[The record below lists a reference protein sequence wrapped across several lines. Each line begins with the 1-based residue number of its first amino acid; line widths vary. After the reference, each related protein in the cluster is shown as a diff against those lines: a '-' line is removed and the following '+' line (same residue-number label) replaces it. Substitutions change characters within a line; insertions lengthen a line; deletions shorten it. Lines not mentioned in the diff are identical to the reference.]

1 MVGPTTV
8 KRQMQRADT
17 SSLLDVRCLSVALG
31 PPGRAVQVVDEI
43 SLSLSPGRVLC
54 VVGESGSGKSVT
66 GLAIMGLLEPGRSA
80 VTAERMM
87 LDGTDLS
94 RLTEAGWRALR
105 GGRMAMV
112 FQEPMTSLNPVF
124 TVGEQIIE
132 ALRVHT
138 DLPRAAARQRA
149 IAALREVGI
158 PAPETRL
165 AAYPH
170 ELSGGMR
177 QRAMIAMAL
186 VGEPALLIADEPTTA
201 LDVTVQAQILT
212 LLGELRTRRGMA
224 ILLITHNL
232 GVVAET
238 ADDVAVMYAGR
249 IVERAP
255 ATVLFRDA
263 QHPYTLALLGA
274 MPEGA
279 ERGRP
284 LSPIPGRMPA
294 PGTAPPGC
302 RFAPRCPFAG
312 DDCTMTPPLREMGA
326 GHAVACHRAPIEA
339 VV

>member
-1 MVGPTTV
+1 
-8 KRQMQRADT
+8 
-17 SSLLDVRCLSVALG
+17 
-31 PPGRAVQVVDEI
+31 
-43 SLSLSPGRVLC
+43 VLC

-66 GLAIMGLLEPGRSA
+66 ALALMGLLEAGRSEVSA
-80 VTAERMM
+80 TRLALGGTNLLA
-87 LDGTDLS
+87 LD
-94 RLTEAGWRALR
+94 EAGWRALR

-124 TVGEQIIE
+124 TVGEQIAE
-132 ALRVHT
+132 ALRVHSR
-138 DLPRAAARQRA
+138 LPRAAARQLA
-149 IAALREVGI
+149 LAALREVGI

-165 AAYPH
+165 DAYPH

-201 LDVTVQAQILT
+201 LDVTVQAQILA
-212 LLGELRTRRGMA
+212 LLTELRDRRGMA

-238 ADDVAVMYAGR
+238 ADEVAVMYAGR

-255 ATVLFRDA
+255 AAALFRDA

-279 ERGRP
+279 ARGRP
-284 LSPIPGRMPA
+284 LVPIPGRMPA
-294 PGTAPPGC
+294 PGAAPPGC

-312 DDCTMTPPLREMGA
+312 PDCATTPPLRELSP
-326 GHAVACHRAPIEA
+326 GHAVACHRAPVEGTA
-339 VV
+339 

>member
-1 MVGPTTV
+1 
-8 KRQMQRADT
+8 MQHADPAP
-17 SSLLDVRCLSVALG
+17 LLEIRGLSVALG
-31 PPGRAVQVVDEI
+31 AAGRRVPVVED
-43 SLSLSPGRVLC
+43 LSLRLPAGRVLC

-66 GLAIMGLLEPGRSA
+66 ALAAMGLLEPGRSV
-80 VTAERMM
+80 VTADRMA
-87 LDGTDLS
+87 LDGIDL
-94 RLTEAGWRALR
+94 LALDEGGWRALR

-124 TVGEQIIE
+124 TIGEQIAE

-138 DLPRAAARQRA
+138 GLPRQAARSRA
-149 IAALREVGI
+149 LEALREVGI
-158 PAPETRL
+158 SAPETRL
-165 AAYPH
+165 DAYPH

-186 VGEPALLIADEPTTA
+186 VGEPTLLIADEPTTA
-201 LDVTVQAQILT
+201 LDVTVQAQILA
-212 LLGELRTRRGMA
+212 LLADLRDRRRMA

-238 ADDVAVMYAGR
+238 ADEVAVMYAGR

-255 ATVLFRDA
+255 ATSLFRDA

-274 MPEGA
+274 MPESA
-279 ERGRP
+279 ARGQP

-312 DDCTMTPPLREMGA
+312 PDCAETPPLREIA
-326 GHAVACHRAPIEA
+326 QGHAVACHRAPVERGA
-339 VV
+339 

>member
-1 MVGPTTV
+1 
-8 KRQMQRADT
+8 
-17 SSLLDVRCLSVALG
+17 
-31 PPGRAVQVVDEI
+31 
-43 SLSLSPGRVLC
+43 VLC

-66 GLAIMGLLEPGRSA
+66 ALAAMGLLEPGRSV
-80 VTAERMM
+80 VTADRMA
-87 LDGTDLS
+87 LDGIDL
-94 RLTEAGWRALR
+94 LALDEGGWRALR

-124 TVGEQIIE
+124 TIGEQIAE

-138 DLPRAAARQRA
+138 GLPRQAARSRA
-149 IAALREVGI
+149 LEALREVGI
-158 PAPETRL
+158 SAPETRL
-165 AAYPH
+165 DAYPH

-186 VGEPALLIADEPTTA
+186 VGEPTLLIADEPTTA
-201 LDVTVQAQILT
+201 LDVTVQAQILA
-212 LLGELRTRRGMA
+212 LLADLRDRRRMA

-238 ADDVAVMYAGR
+238 ADEVAVMYAGR

-255 ATVLFRDA
+255 ATSLFRDA

-274 MPEGA
+274 MPESA
-279 ERGRP
+279 ARGQP

-294 PGTAPPGC
+294 PGAAPPGC

-312 DDCTMTPPLREMGA
+312 PDCAETPPLREIA
-326 GHAVACHRAPIEA
+326 QGHAVACHRAPVERGA
-339 VV
+339 

>member
-1 MVGPTTV
+1 
-8 KRQMQRADT
+8 MQPADPAP
-17 SSLLDVRCLSVALG
+17 LLDIRDLHVALG
-31 PPGRAVQVVDEI
+31 QPGRRVPVVEGV
-43 SLSLSPGRVLC
+43 SLAIAPGRVLC

-66 GLAIMGLLEPGRSA
+66 ALAAMGLLEPGRSE
-80 VTAERMM
+80 VRAERMS
-87 LDGTDLS
+87 LGGTDLL
-94 RLTEAGWRALR
+94 RLDEADWRALR
-105 GGRMAMV
+105 GSRMAMV

-124 TVGEQIIE
+124 TVGDQIAE
-132 ALRVHT
+132 ALRAHT
-138 DLPRAAARQRA
+138 GLPRAVARRRA
-149 IAALREVGI
+149 LDALREVGI

-165 AAYPH
+165 DAYPH

-201 LDVTVQAQILT
+201 LDVTVQAQILA
-212 LLGELRTRRGMA
+212 LLNGLRTRRAMA
-224 ILLITHNL
+224 VLLITHNL

-255 ATVLFRDA
+255 AATLFRDA

-279 ERGRP
+279 ARGRP

-294 PGTAPPGC
+294 PGRAPPGC

-312 DDCTMTPPLREMGA
+312 PDCAETPPLREVSPA
-326 GHAVACHRAPIEA
+326 HAVACHRAPVEA
-339 VV
+339 AA

>member
-1 MVGPTTV
+1 
-8 KRQMQRADT
+8 MQHADPAP
-17 SSLLDVRCLSVALG
+17 LLDIRGLSVALG
-31 PPGRAVQVVDEI
+31 AAGRRVPVVEDLSI
-43 SLSLSPGRVLC
+43 SLPAGRVLC

-66 GLAIMGLLEPGRSA
+66 ALAAMGLLEPGRSA
-80 VTAERMM
+80 VTADRMA
-87 LDGTDLS
+87 LDGIDL
-94 RLTEAGWRALR
+94 LALDEGGWRALR

-124 TVGEQIIE
+124 TIGEQIVE

-138 DLPRAAARQRA
+138 GLPRQAARSRA
-149 IAALREVGI
+149 LEALREVGI
-158 PAPETRL
+158 SAPETRL
-165 AAYPH
+165 DAYPH

-201 LDVTVQAQILT
+201 LDVTVQAQILA
-212 LLGELRTRRGMA
+212 LLADLRDRRRMA

-238 ADDVAVMYAGR
+238 ADEVAVMYAGR

-255 ATVLFRDA
+255 ATSLFRDA

-274 MPEGA
+274 MPESA
-279 ERGRP
+279 ARGQP

-294 PGTAPPGC
+294 PGSAPPGC

-312 DDCTMTPPLREMGA
+312 PDCAETPPLREIA
-326 GHAVACHRAPIEA
+326 QGHAVACHRAPVEYVA
-339 VV
+339 

>member
-1 MVGPTTV
+1 
-8 KRQMQRADT
+8 
-17 SSLLDVRCLSVALG
+17 
-31 PPGRAVQVVDEI
+31 
-43 SLSLSPGRVLC
+43 
-54 VVGESGSGKSVT
+54 
-66 GLAIMGLLEPGRSA
+66 MGLLEPGRSV

-87 LDGTDLS
+87 LDGADLS
-94 RLTEAGWRALR
+94 QLTEAGWRALR
-105 GGRMAMV
+105 GARMAMV

-124 TVGEQIIE
+124 TVGEQIAE

-138 DLPRAAARQRA
+138 GLSRAAARQRA
-149 IAALREVGI
+149 LAALREVGI

-165 AAYPH
+165 DAYPH

-201 LDVTVQAQILT
+201 LDVTVQAQILA
-212 LLGELRTRRGMA
+212 LLGELRARRGMA

-255 ATVLFRDA
+255 AAVLFRDA

-279 ERGRP
+279 GRGQP

-294 PGTAPPGC
+294 PGAAPPGC

-312 DDCTMTPPLREMGA
+312 DDCAVTPPLREVGD
-326 GHAVACHRAPIEA
+326 GHAVACHRAPVEA
-339 VV
+339 VA

>member
-1 MVGPTTV
+1 
-8 KRQMQRADT
+8 MQHADPAP
-17 SSLLDVRCLSVALG
+17 LLEIRGLSVALG
-31 PPGRAVQVVDEI
+31 AAGRRVPVVED
-43 SLSLSPGRVLC
+43 LSLRLPAGRVLC

-66 GLAIMGLLEPGRSA
+66 ALAAMGLLEPGRSV
-80 VTAERMM
+80 VTADRMA
-87 LDGTDLS
+87 LDGIDL
-94 RLTEAGWRALR
+94 LALDEGGWRSLR

-124 TVGEQIIE
+124 TIGEQIAE

-138 DLPRAAARQRA
+138 GLPRQAARSRA
-149 IAALREVGI
+149 LEALREVGI
-158 PAPETRL
+158 SAPETRL
-165 AAYPH
+165 DAYPH

-186 VGEPALLIADEPTTA
+186 VGEPTLLIADEPTTA
-201 LDVTVQAQILT
+201 LDVTVQAQILA
-212 LLGELRTRRGMA
+212 LLADLRDRRRMA

-238 ADDVAVMYAGR
+238 ADEVAVMYAGR

-255 ATVLFRDA
+255 ATSLFRDA

-274 MPEGA
+274 MPESA
-279 ERGRP
+279 ARGQP

-294 PGTAPPGC
+294 PGAAPPGC

-312 DDCTMTPPLREMGA
+312 PDCAETPPLREIA
-326 GHAVACHRAPIEA
+326 QGHAVACHRAPVERGA
-339 VV
+339 

>member
-1 MVGPTTV
+1 
-8 KRQMQRADT
+8 MQHADPAP
-17 SSLLDVRCLSVALG
+17 LLEIRGLSVALG
-31 PPGRAVQVVDEI
+31 AAGRRVPVVED
-43 SLSLSPGRVLC
+43 LSLRLPAGRVLC

-66 GLAIMGLLEPGRSA
+66 ALAAMGLLEPGRSV
-80 VTAERMM
+80 VTADRMA
-87 LDGTDLS
+87 LDGIDL
-94 RLTEAGWRALR
+94 LALDEGGWRALR

-124 TVGEQIIE
+124 TIGEQIAE

-138 DLPRAAARQRA
+138 GLPRQAARSRA
-149 IAALREVGI
+149 LEALREVGI
-158 PAPETRL
+158 SAPETRL
-165 AAYPH
+165 DAYPH

-186 VGEPALLIADEPTTA
+186 VGEPTLLIADEPTTA
-201 LDVTVQAQILT
+201 LDVTVQAQILA
-212 LLGELRTRRGMA
+212 LLADLRDRRRMA

-238 ADDVAVMYAGR
+238 ADEVAVMYAGR

-255 ATVLFRDA
+255 ATSLFRDA

-274 MPEGA
+274 MPESA
-279 ERGRP
+279 ARGQP

-294 PGTAPPGC
+294 PGAAPPGC

-312 DDCTMTPPLREMGA
+312 PDCAETPPLREIA
-326 GHAVACHRAPIEA
+326 QGHAVACHRAPVERGA
-339 VV
+339 

>member
-1 MVGPTTV
+1 
-8 KRQMQRADT
+8 
-17 SSLLDVRCLSVALG
+17 
-31 PPGRAVQVVDEI
+31 
-43 SLSLSPGRVLC
+43 
-54 VVGESGSGKSVT
+54 
-66 GLAIMGLLEPGRSA
+66 MGLLEPGQSE
-80 VTAERMM
+80 VKAERMT
-87 LDGTDLS
+87 LDGTDLA
-94 RLTEAGWRALR
+94 RLDEAGWRGLR

-124 TVGEQIIE
+124 TVGEQIAE

-138 DLPRAAARQRA
+138 GLSRAAARERA
-149 IAALREVGI
+149 LAALREVGI
-158 PAPETRL
+158 PAAETRL
-165 AAYPH
+165 DAYPH

-201 LDVTVQAQILT
+201 LDVTVQAQILA

-255 ATVLFRDA
+255 ASALFRNA

-279 ERGRP
+279 ARGEK

-312 DDCTMTPPLREMGA
+312 SDCGVTPALRQVGED
-326 GHAVACHRAPIEA
+326 HHVACHRAPIESLA
-339 VV
+339 

>member
-1 MVGPTTV
+1 
-8 KRQMQRADT
+8 MQQPDAPP
-17 SSLLDVRCLSVALG
+17 LLDIHRLGVALG
-31 PPGRAVQVVDEI
+31 PPGRSVTVVEDI
-43 SLSLSPGRVLC
+43 SLSLRTGRVLC

-66 GLAIMGLLEPGRSA
+66 ALAVMGLLEPGRSA

-87 LDGTDLS
+87 LDGTDLL
-94 RLTEAGWRALR
+94 RLDEPGWRALR

-124 TVGEQIIE
+124 TIGEQIAE

-138 DLPRAAARQRA
+138 GLPRAAARQRA
-149 IAALREVGI
+149 LEALREVGI

-165 AAYPH
+165 DAYPH

-201 LDVTVQAQILT
+201 LDVTVQAQILA
-212 LLGELRTRRGMA
+212 LLGELRSRRGMA

-255 ATVLFRDA
+255 AATLFRDA

-274 MPEGA
+274 MPEVAG
-279 ERGRP
+279 RGQP

-294 PGTAPPGC
+294 PGAAGPGC

-312 DDCTMTPPLREMGA
+312 AECAEPPPLRELGA
-326 GHAVACHRAPIEA
+326 FHAVACHRAPVE
-339 VV
+339 VVA

>member
-1 MVGPTTV
+1 MHQASPPT
-8 KRQMQRADT
+8 
-17 SSLLDVRCLSVALG
+17 LLDLRRLGVALG
-31 PPGRAVQVVDEI
+31 PRGRRVTVVDDI

-66 GLAIMGLLEPGRSA
+66 ALAVMGLLEPRQSA
-80 VTAERMM
+80 VTAERML
-87 LDGTDLS
+87 LDGIDL
-94 RLTEAGWRALR
+94 RHLDEAGWRALR

-124 TVGEQIIE
+124 TVGEQIVE

-138 DLPRAAARQRA
+138 GLSRSAARERA
-149 IAALREVGI
+149 LAALREVGI
-158 PAPETRL
+158 PAAETRL
-165 AAYPH
+165 ESYPH

-201 LDVTVQAQILT
+201 LDVTVQAQILA

-255 ATVLFRDA
+255 AAALFRDA

-279 ERGRP
+279 APGQK

-312 DDCTMTPPLREMGA
+312 SDCAETPALRNVGVD
-326 GHAVACHRAPIEA
+326 HDVACHRVPIEA
-339 VV
+339 IA

>member
-1 MVGPTTV
+1 
-8 KRQMQRADT
+8 MQHADPAP
-17 SSLLDVRCLSVALG
+17 LLDIRGLSVALG
-31 PPGRAVQVVDEI
+31 AAGRRVPVVEDLSI
-43 SLSLSPGRVLC
+43 SLPAGRVLC

-66 GLAIMGLLEPGRSA
+66 ALAAMGLLEPGRSA
-80 VTAERMM
+80 VTADRMA
-87 LDGTDLS
+87 LDGIDL
-94 RLTEAGWRALR
+94 LALDEGGWRALR

-124 TVGEQIIE
+124 TIGEQIVE

-138 DLPRAAARQRA
+138 GLPRQAARSRGLE
-149 IAALREVGI
+149 ALREVGI
-158 PAPETRL
+158 SAPETRL
-165 AAYPH
+165 DAYPH

-201 LDVTVQAQILT
+201 LDVTVQAQILA
-212 LLGELRTRRGMA
+212 LLADLRDRRRMA

-238 ADDVAVMYAGR
+238 ADEVAVMYAGR

-255 ATVLFRDA
+255 ATSLFRDA

-274 MPEGA
+274 MPESA
-279 ERGRP
+279 ARGQP

-294 PGTAPPGC
+294 PGSAPPGC

-312 DDCTMTPPLREMGA
+312 PDCAETPPLREIA
-326 GHAVACHRAPIEA
+326 QGHAVACHRAPVEYVA
-339 VV
+339 

>member
-1 MVGPTTV
+1 
-8 KRQMQRADT
+8 MQHADPAP
-17 SSLLDVRCLSVALG
+17 LLEIRGLSVALG
-31 PPGRAVQVVDEI
+31 AAGQRVPVVED
-43 SLSLSPGRVLC
+43 LSLRLPAGRVLC

-66 GLAIMGLLEPGRSA
+66 ALAAMGLLEPGRSV
-80 VTAERMM
+80 VTADRMA
-87 LDGTDLS
+87 LDGIDL
-94 RLTEAGWRALR
+94 LALDEGGWRALR

-124 TVGEQIIE
+124 TIGEQIAE

-138 DLPRAAARQRA
+138 GLPRQAARSRA
-149 IAALREVGI
+149 LEALREVGI
-158 PAPETRL
+158 SAPETRL
-165 AAYPH
+165 DAYPH

-186 VGEPALLIADEPTTA
+186 VCEPTLLIADEPTTA
-201 LDVTVQAQILT
+201 LDVTVQAQILA
-212 LLGELRTRRGMA
+212 LLADLRDRRRMA

-238 ADDVAVMYAGR
+238 ADEVAVMYAGR

-255 ATVLFRDA
+255 ATSLFRDA

-274 MPEGA
+274 MPESA
-279 ERGRP
+279 ARGQP

-312 DDCTMTPPLREMGA
+312 PDCAETPPLREIA
-326 GHAVACHRAPIEA
+326 QGHDVACHRAPVERGA
-339 VV
+339 

>member
-1 MVGPTTV
+1 
-8 KRQMQRADT
+8 MQHADPAP
-17 SSLLDVRCLSVALG
+17 LLEIRSLSVALG
-31 PPGRAVQVVDEI
+31 APGRRVPVVED
-43 SLSLSPGRVLC
+43 LSLRLPPGRVLC

-66 GLAIMGLLEPGRSA
+66 ALATMGLLEPGRCA
-80 VTAERMM
+80 VSAERMT
-87 LDGTDLS
+87 LDGIDL
-94 RLTEAGWRALR
+94 LALDEGGWRALR

-124 TVGEQIIE
+124 TIGEQITE
-132 ALRVHT
+132 ALLVHT
-138 DLPRAAARQRA
+138 SLSRAAARNRA
-149 IAALREVGI
+149 LEALREVGI
-158 PAPETRL
+158 SAPETRL
-165 AAYPH
+165 DAYPH

-201 LDVTVQAQILT
+201 LDVTVQAQILA
-212 LLGELRTRRGMA
+212 LLAELRDRRRMA

-238 ADDVAVMYAGR
+238 ADEVAVMYAGR

-255 ATVLFRDA
+255 AATLFRDA

-274 MPEGA
+274 MPESA
-279 ERGRP
+279 ARGQP

-294 PGTAPPGC
+294 PGSAPPGC

-312 DDCTMTPPLREMGA
+312 PDCAEAPPLREIA
-326 GHAVACHRAPIEA
+326 RDHAVACHRAPVEHST
-339 VV
+339 

>member
-1 MVGPTTV
+1 
-8 KRQMQRADT
+8 MQHADPAP
-17 SSLLDVRCLSVALG
+17 LLEIRGLSVALG
-31 PPGRAVQVVDEI
+31 APGRRVPVVED
-43 SLSLSPGRVLC
+43 LSLRLPAGRVLC

-66 GLAIMGLLEPGRSA
+66 ALAAMGLLEPGRSV
-80 VTAERMM
+80 VTADRMA
-87 LDGTDLS
+87 LDGIDL
-94 RLTEAGWRALR
+94 LALDEGGWRALR

-124 TVGEQIIE
+124 TIGEQIAE

-138 DLPRAAARQRA
+138 GLPRQAARSRA
-149 IAALREVGI
+149 LEALREVGI
-158 PAPETRL
+158 SAPETRL
-165 AAYPH
+165 DAYPH

-186 VGEPALLIADEPTTA
+186 VCEPTLLIADEPTTA
-201 LDVTVQAQILT
+201 LDVTVQAQILA
-212 LLGELRTRRGMA
+212 LLADLRDRRRMA

-238 ADDVAVMYAGR
+238 ADEVAVMYAGR

-255 ATVLFRDA
+255 ATSLFRDA

-274 MPEGA
+274 MPESA
-279 ERGRP
+279 ARGQP

-312 DDCTMTPPLREMGA
+312 PDCAETPPLREIA
-326 GHAVACHRAPIEA
+326 QGHAVACHRAPVERGA
-339 VV
+339 

>member
-1 MVGPTTV
+1 MVE
-8 KRQMQRADT
+8 
-17 SSLLDVRCLSVALG
+17 DV
-31 PPGRAVQVVDEI
+31 

-66 GLAIMGLLEPGRSA
+66 ALAIMGLLEPGRSA
-80 VTAERMM
+80 VRAERMA
-87 LDGTDLS
+87 LDGTNLLQLDES
-94 RLTEAGWRALR
+94 GWRALR

-124 TVGEQIIE
+124 TVGDQIAE
-132 ALRVHT
+132 ALQVHSG
-138 DLPRAAARQRA
+138 LPRAAARQRA
-149 IAALREVGI
+149 LEALREVGI

-165 AAYPH
+165 DAYPH

-186 VGEPALLIADEPTTA
+186 VGEPTLLIADEPTTA
-201 LDVTVQAQILT
+201 LDVTVQAQILA
-212 LLGELRTRRGMA
+212 LLGELRARRNMA

-249 IVERAP
+249 IVEHAP
-255 ATVLFRDA
+255 ATALFRDA

-279 ERGRP
+279 GRGQP

-294 PGTAPPGC
+294 PGTAPTGC

-312 DDCTMTPPLREMGA
+312 DDCAETPPLREVA
-326 GHAVACHRAPIEA
+326 PGHAVACHRAPIEVA
-339 VV
+339 A